1 MERCPTLLYTML
13 GICKN
18 KIMEELVKQMGF
30 ESVEEFHKL
39 NATPDLSDP
48 ETMKKYLD
56 WKENDGT
63 KEGLLKVIA

>member
-1 MERCPTLLYTML
+1 
-13 GICKN
+13 
-18 KIMEELVKQMGF
+18 MEELVKQMGF

-39 NATPDLSDP
+39 NANADLSDP
-48 ETMKKYLD
+48 KKMQMYLD

>member
-1 MERCPTLLYTML
+1 
-13 GICKN
+13 
-18 KIMEELVKQMGF
+18 MEELVKQMGF